1 MPAFLFSDIKD
12 STLSW
17 QASPEAMAQALA
29 LHDQTIRRSLQRHE
43 GREVKHTGDG
53 FMAVFD
59 GPAALSCALE
69 IQRGIR
75 SLELPRDLDLQVRI
89 GIHVGDAYLRDGD
102 YFGAEVSRTA
112 RIMDAGRGGQIVVSA
127 SAAESQD
134 LPDGTRL
141 LDCGQQFLKDL
152 LAPIRL
158 YLLEFDGG
166 SSSEGLRSV
175 SAAVQNLPVQPGAFL
190 GREREISDIRHR
202 LRSDSECRLLSIIGM
217 GGVGKTRL
225 ALQAGVELLERFPDG
240 VFFVP
245 LEDVH
250 SRNGLVAAISGA
262 TGIAAAGSSPL
273 EDLCRKLSYR
283 RALLLLDNFEHLV
296 RMADLIETLV
306 ARTERPVVVVTS
318 RERLGLRREWSFRL
332 AGLEEDDADAAE
344 ELFLQRALMRSSA
357 FDPEEASRTAV
368 AKICESVEG
377 VPLAIE
383 LAASWV
389 EVMDCEQIA
398 GEISRGLQIL
408 AAEAPD
414 LAPRQRSLKAV
425 LDHSWQLLSPES
437 RSLMSKMAV
446 FQGSFRLGDA
456 QAVAGA
462 GPAEIRELTS
472 KSLLEPAGQG
482 WIRVNG
488 LVSRYCLNR
497 LADLE
502 LDYDQILLAHC
513 RHFAAVSDFDVNQQS
528 DMELAL
534 STAVSESLW
543 LEAGRLC
550 SELVQTYTLH
560 SLFLQG
566 LQVFDS
572 ATTIMDCSGNDLQ
585 EAKVRSML
593 LAARGSM
600 LARLGRYE
608 MARSD
613 LEEALAGLKSGDDE
627 GWWHQR
633 ASATLGRVL
642 FREGRAQEA
651 EAIWRE
657 ALAEAEERGAEPYS
671 LLFSNLGSAAQLT
684 GRHERAEML
693 YRRAMDSAES
703 AGDSYAQGRILYNL
717 GTLVFRLGRREE
729 GESMVTRGLGIQRDL
744 GDRQAIAQSLTW
756 LGGKR
761 MERDRQGAME
771 LFEKASR
778 IQKRIGDDEGLFRSM
793 VSIAA
798 GKLEEEAP
806 REAIRG
812 YREAYRLAE
821 SMGLKRGKCFARE
834 HLGLAQLQFGEME
847 LAIRSLASACEMAR
861 ALDNSLCKARTKI
874 RLALALVLKG
884 KTRRASKLAAEATA
898 KLPELHL
905 EFMLD
910 EFLLT
915 LGACLYEGADAQLAA
930 TCLDWV
936 RTSRSG
942 KNWTIRRAEEL
953 LENLDP
959 AFSAGRKPGGDGIA
973 LALRAAAAL
982 RSKGGWE
989 NEGR

>member
-1 MPAFLFSDIKD
+1 MPTFFFSDIEG
-12 STLSW
+12 STRSW
-17 QASPEAMAQALA
+17 QAAPEAMDQALA
-29 LHDQTIRRSLQRHE
+29 LHDKTIRRSLQRHE

-75 SLELPRDLDLQVRI
+75 SLELPRELRLQIRI

-127 SAAESQD
+127 PAAESQD
-134 LPDGTRL
+134 IPDGTRL

-158 YLLEFDGG
+158 YLLDYDEG

-190 GREREISDIRHR
+190 GRAREISEIQRR

-225 ALQAGVELLERFPDG
+225 ALQAGAELLERFPDG
-240 VFFVP
+240 VFYVP

-250 SRNGLVAAISGA
+250 SRNGVVAAISGA
-262 TGIAAAGSSPL
+262 TGIAAGGSNPL

-283 RALLLLDNFEHLV
+283 STLLILDNFEHLV

-306 ARTERPVVVVTS
+306 ARTEQPVVVVTS

-344 ELFLQRALMRSSA
+344 DLFLQRALMRSSA
-357 FDPEEASRTAV
+357 FDPEEASRAAV
-368 AKICESVEG
+368 AKICQAAEG

-408 AAEAPD
+408 ADETPD

-425 LDHSWQLLSPES
+425 LDHSWQLLSPRS
-437 RSLMSKMAV
+437 RSLMAKMAV
-446 FQGSFRLGDA
+446 FQGSFRCKDA

-462 GPAEIRELTS
+462 GPVEIRELTS

-497 LADLE
+497 LEDLE
-502 LDYDQILLAHC
+502 MDYDQLLLAHC
-513 RHFAAVSDFDVNQQS
+513 RHFAAVPGCAVDQQS
-528 DMELAL
+528 DRELAL
-534 STAVSESLW
+534 STAASQGLW
-543 LEAGRLC
+543 FEAGRLC
-550 SELVQTYTLH
+550 SALVQTYTLH

-566 LQVFDS
+566 LAVFDS
-572 ATTIMDCSGNDLQ
+572 ATDMISRSGNDLQ
-585 EAKVRSML
+585 AAKVRSML

-600 LARLGRYE
+600 QARLGRYE

-613 LEEALAGLKSGDDE
+613 LVEALGGLEGGDDE
-627 GWWHQR
+627 VWWHQR
-633 ASATLGRVL
+633 ASAALGRVL
-642 FREGRAQEA
+642 FRGGRTQEA
-651 EAIWRE
+651 EDVWLK
-657 ALAEAEERGAEPYS
+657 ALAAAEERGAEPYP

-684 GRHERAEML
+684 GRHEKAEML
-693 YRRAMDSAES
+693 YRRAMDAAES
-703 AGDSYAQGRILYNL
+703 TGDRYAEGRILYNL
-717 GTLVFRLGRREE
+717 GTLVFNLGRRDE
-729 GESMVTRGLGIQRDL
+729 GESMVTRGLAIQRDL

-756 LGGKR
+756 LGAQR
-761 MERDRQGAME
+761 MERNRLGAME

-778 IQKRIGDDEGLFRSM
+778 IQRRIGDDEGLFRSM

-798 GKLEEEAP
+798 GKLEAGSA
-806 REAIRG
+806 REAIRQ
-812 YREAYRLAE
+812 YLQAYRLAE
-821 SMGLKRGKCFARE
+821 SMGLERGKCFARE
-834 HLGLAQLQFGEME
+834 HLGLAQLQSDETDM
-847 LAIRSLASACEMAR
+847 AISSLSSACEMAR
-861 ALDNSLCKARTKI
+861 ALDNSLCKIRTEI
-874 RLALALVLKG
+874 RLALALAVAG
-884 KTRRASKLAAEATA
+884 QTRRASKLAAEATVR
-898 KLPELHL
+898 LPELHL

-910 EFLLT
+910 EFLLA
-915 LGACLYEGADAQLAA
+915 LGICLSNGVDERLAA

-936 RTSRSG
+936 RTSRRG
-942 KNWTIRRAEEL
+942 KKWTIRRAEEL
-953 LENLDP
+953 LEDLGP
-959 AFSAGRKPGGDGIA
+959 ATCAGGTSDGEGTE
-973 LALRAAAAL
+973 LALRAAAQL